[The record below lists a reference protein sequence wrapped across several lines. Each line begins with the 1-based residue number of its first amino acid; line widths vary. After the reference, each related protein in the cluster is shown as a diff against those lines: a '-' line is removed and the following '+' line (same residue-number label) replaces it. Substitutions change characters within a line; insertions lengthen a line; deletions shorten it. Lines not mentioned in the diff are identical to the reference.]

1 MLSSSFLED
10 IPLVSYQHFVPSS
23 LASKDIYSRLNIISS
38 ILTSGVV
45 HTPMHPHLSSDLCRG
60 VCSRTSIWKVR
71 LVLAE
76 STFSKPLRRWASCLP
91 FEWYNRFCWK
101 RWSLKAEDP
110 FQGSFW
116 HKPWKAPS
124 PYSVISNLP
133 IVLT

>member
-10 IPLVSYQHFVPSS
+10 ILL
-23 LASKDIYSRLNIISS
+23 LAINILFHLHLLAKIYRLNIISS